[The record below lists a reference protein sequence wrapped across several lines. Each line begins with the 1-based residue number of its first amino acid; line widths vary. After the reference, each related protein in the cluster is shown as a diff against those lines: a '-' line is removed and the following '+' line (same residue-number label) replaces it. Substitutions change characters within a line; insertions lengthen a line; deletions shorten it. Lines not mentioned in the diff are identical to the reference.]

1 MNKDSEKN
9 INSLKNDKEHISNV
23 TVKNEKDIRE
33 INKIIINLEKNIKE
47 KAIKIKNLLE
57 NYDEINNRMK
67 DIMEQIK
74 FEIHNEF
81 NKQEAEKNKK
91 MKLEHDS
98 EYKNKIRYKFV
109 KDPTKLKFKSDITTT
124 NASFGYD
131 LFEIYISYKNNKEYL
146 VSPNSINYNL
156 DIFKLKNNQIIA
168 SLRGHENQI
177 TTIRYFINFNSK
189 NEYLISADINK
200 YVIIWDITNNYKKIQ
215 SINTKY
221 KDSIFSCLLMFPIE
235 INNFYI
241 ITSSFANSGND
252 EDSSTKLYLSS
263 YDQPTKYIQNTN
275 NIPIFYLLPW
285 FNKQN
290 KKNYLIQFSRSKIII
305 NNLSNDEKYNEL
317 ITQPVGNHY
326 CGLIYREGNK
336 DYLLSSS
343 TNGYVYI
350 YDLNNQNDYI
360 RPIINTNGCLLTNI
374 INWGNNY
381 IIATDF
387 HNKSFIIYHYCFSNN
402 MLIVDN
408 FINICHNDK
417 LVCIKKINHPIYGES
432 LLGVTND
439 NRIKLWILD

>member
-57 NYDEINNRMK
+57 NYDEINKRMK

-74 FEIHNEF
+74 FEINNEF

-156 DIFKLKNNQIIA
+156 YIFKLKNNQIVA

-263 YDQPTKYIQNTN
+263 YDQPTKYIKNTN

-290 KKNYLIQFSRSKIII
+290 KKNYLIQFSSSKIII
-305 NNLSNDEKYNEL
+305 NDILSDEKCKEL
-317 ITQPVGNHY
+317 VTHPGNHY
-326 CGLIYREGNK
+326 SGLIYSEGKK
-336 DYLLSSS
+336 DYLLSPSS
-343 TNGYVYI
+343 NGYVYV
-350 YDLNNQNDYI
+350 YELYNPNDYI
-360 RPIINTNGCLLTNI
+360 KSIINTNGCLLTNI
-374 INWGNNY
+374 INWGNDCF
-381 IIATDF
+381 IITDF
-387 HNKSFIIYHYCFSNN
+387 HNKFFKIFHNCFSNN
-402 MLIVDN
+402 MLMVDN
-408 FINICHNDK
+408 VIDSCHNDK

-432 LLGVTND
+432 LLSAAND
-439 NRIKLWILD
+439 NKIKLWILD